1 MLQALPAE
9 VAALSERETLLSV
22 LAHRADRAASK
33 WLKKQ
38 FALPK
43 KAGPSLGFQTLA
55 TLTRFGKA
63 RS

>member
-1 MLQALPAE
+1 MPANAGALGKRE
-9 VAALSERETLLSV
+9 VLLSV

-33 WLKKQ
+33 WLKKE

-43 KAGPSLGFQTLA
+43 KTGSSIGLHTLA
-55 TLTRFGKA
+55 TLSRFGKA